1 MFSLR
6 EDFFLLVLTASYDQ
20 DFSPS
25 KEKIMKNE
33 FENFLGT
40 QKH

>member
-1 MFSLR
+1 
-6 EDFFLLVLTASYDQ
+6 LTASYDQ